1 MSFPSK
7 ILVFL
12 IALLFL
18 NLLSLSFNFEI
29 NDQNLIFSKDHDE
42 ILKNIYEEVLELGK
56 REGED
61 FFKREFFM
69 DLDEDEVNK
78 EEQVVVLSH
87 DDGNRKKMI
96 IQVTYFQP
104 RKNNRFIKHAK
115 EHKTILCFIAEGTL
129 QLKSSDFE
137 ELELKSILPEIL
149 NGIRDKKK
157 LLQLI
162 RKKQ

>member
-1 MSFPSK
+1 
-7 ILVFL
+7 
-12 IALLFL
+12 
-18 NLLSLSFNFEI
+18 
-29 NDQNLIFSKDHDE
+29 
-42 ILKNIYEEVLELGK
+42 LKNIYEEVLELGK

-61 FFKREFFM
+61 FLKREFFI
-69 DLDEDEVNK
+69 DLDGDEINK

-104 RKNNRFIKHAK
+104 RKNNRFIKHAMDN
-115 EHKTILCFIAEGTL
+115 KTVLCFIIEGSP
-129 QLKSSDFE
+129 QIKSSDFE
-137 ELELKSILPEIL
+137 ETELKTILPGIL

-162 RKKQ
+162 RN